1 MSKEIFHIN
10 DERNNRNR
18 EYVQKQEA
26 ARGLTDE
33 ERAKFWGL
41 PKGCRM
47 RENAK
52 IICPENFVCG
62 EYVWIG
68 EGAVLDAS
76 GGLEIGSHTSIGL
89 NVMVWSHNSFLTNLT
104 MNNEPGSK
112 LIARAKTVIG
122 SGCFIAGPSV
132 IYQGISIGDKT
143 VVMPMS
149 VINKNIKGHCIAG
162 GSPAKIIKTID
173 DTFIQEQIKKF
184 QDAGQ
189 IG

>member
-1 MSKEIFHIN
+1 MKIEDFYID
-10 DERNNRNR
+10 DERNNKNR
-18 EYVQKQEA
+18 EYVQKQEF

-52 IICPENFVCG
+52 IIAPENLICG

-89 NVMVWSHNSFLTNLT
+89 NVMVWSHASFLTNLT
-104 MNNEPGSK
+104 MNNTPNNPLNAK
-112 LIARAKTVIG
+112 MKTVIG
-122 SGCFIAGPSV
+122 SGCTIAGPSV
-132 IYQGISIGDKT
+132 IYPGITIGDKT
-143 VVMPMS
+143 MVLSMS
-149 VINKNIKGHCIAG
+149 VVNKDFFGNGILA
-162 GSPAKIIKTID
+162 GSPAKMIRKID
-173 DTFIQEQIKKF
+173 DAFIKEQIQKF
-184 QDAGQ
+184 KDAGQ
-189 IG
+189 I